1 MIYDV
6 YADGVLIFS
15 TDSGDPAFA
24 LISPKLKLEMGKA
37 GSVEFSLVPEHQYYD
52 SFHLMTTVI
61 DVIKD
66 GNDRLFHGRVSEI
79 KTETNRKRT
88 IYAEGSYAFFIDS
101 IQPPLTQTISPRA
114 LLQHFV
120 DEHNK
125 QVDSW
130 KQFVVGNV
138 TIAKADVQKAIEIT
152 SYDTTQSLMDDNLA
166 EQYEG
171 YLQTRYEN
179 GVNYIDF
186 LAVPDELVNQEM
198 ALGLNITDIDD
209 STSADDIFT
218 VLLPLGSSDLTIE
231 SVTGSKYIE
240 IPELIAKYGRIV
252 AQNDF
257 DTDNASTLYSMALDY
272 IERGLATPV
281 HEINV
286 TALDLGMLGYSY
298 ERFQVGKR
306 VLIRSDIHGIDETYI
321 CKSAEYSLLE
331 LAATSFSLVDRIEL
345 EEDNTSMSST
355 TSSTKKSSSSSSSAY
370 GIGRSYKGISESGNQ
385 INIVKSR
392 VTVQGD
398 EKLALQAMTEIEM
411 NAEELNVNA
420 TMVAFSNSAKFE
432 GIVATDGNI
441 RNLTAHSID
450 SDSAEL
456 TTCTVRSTF
465 DVRGSVTVRGGAF
478 QLNNPTKFRW
488 GTNTITRATKTIN
501 GTALKYL
508 AWT

>member
-1 MIYDV
+1 MTYDV
-6 YADGVLIFS
+6 YADGSLIFS

-37 GSVEFSLVPEHQYYD
+37 GSVEFSLVPEHQYYG

-66 GNDRLFHGRVSEI
+66 GKDRLFHGRVSEI
-79 KTETNRKRT
+79 KTETSRKRT

-171 YLQTRYEN
+171 YLQARYEN

-186 LAVPDELVNQEM
+186 LAVPDEPVNQEM

-218 VLLPLGSSDLTIE
+218 VLLPLGSSELTIE
-231 SVTGSKYIE
+231 NVTGSKYIE

-252 AQNDF
+252 AQNNF
-257 DTDNASTLYSMALDY
+257 DTDDASTLYSMALDY

-306 VLIRSDIHGIDETYI
+306 VLIRSDIHGIEEAYI

-331 LAATSFSLVDRIEL
+331 LSATSFSLVDRIEL
-345 EEDNTSMSST
+345 EEDNTSLSST
-355 TSSTKKSSSSSSSAY
+355 TSSSKKSSSGSGSGSYSF
-370 GIGRSYKGISESGNQ
+370 GKSYKGISESNDQ
-385 INIVKSR
+385 INIVKSK
-392 VTVQGD
+392 VVVQGTTKLSLQSSDDIEIIGDLISFKAD
-398 EKLALQAMTEIEM
+398 EVSFPSGFSLAEI
-411 NAEELNVNA
+411 NVQHAYIDYAEVGMLYGKV
-420 TMVAFSNSAKFE
+420 
-432 GIVATDGNI
+432 IRGNI
-441 RNLTAHSID
+441 TMAG
-450 SDSAEL
+450 
-456 TTCTVRSTF
+456 TVDMSNP
-465 DVRGSVTVRGGAF
+465 VTVRKTLNLVSGA
-478 QLNNPTKFRW
+478 QFRW
-488 GTNTITRATKTIN
+488 GNNTLTRKTATIN
-501 GTALKYL
+501 GTTIRYIG
-508 AWT
+508 W